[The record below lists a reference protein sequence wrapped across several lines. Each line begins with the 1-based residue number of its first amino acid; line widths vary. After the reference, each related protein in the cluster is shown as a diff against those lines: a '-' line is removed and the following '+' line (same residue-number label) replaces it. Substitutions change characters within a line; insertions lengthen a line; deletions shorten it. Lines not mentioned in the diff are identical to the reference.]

1 MRSIDSILATL
12 NLPARDADDRPTSSK
27 RFADGGQY
35 RVEIASC
42 EGPAA
47 MTAVIAAS
55 IGLAILGRQ
64 APEAVASPLTV
75 RV

>member
-1 MRSIDSILATL
+1 
-12 NLPARDADDRPTSSK
+12 
-27 RFADGGQY
+27 
-35 RVEIASC
+35 
-42 EGPAA
+42 